1 MGKLIKKI
9 VGAISLVVVA
19 SAVFSFFSDGKI
31 DLPLKKETPVLNSL
45 TGLVGRD
52 GPLLVVKIDDTRLA
66 HPQIGLKSADIV
78 YIEQVEGGLTRLA
91 AVYSSTIPEVVGPVR
106 SARISDLELFA
117 QYGKVGFSFSGAQR
131 KFLPEI
137 ASANL
142 ADIGAMRYGPNFY
155 SNDPNRIAPYA
166 MMVQAKNL
174 MLEALQRN
182 PDIALS
188 KPMGWTF
195 SEEPPPNQKFD
206 SVEITWPAS
215 RYRADWSATENRW
228 LLYFGDEA
236 NLDVSG
242 YHLGPKNIIIQLV
255 AISDSIYKDR
265 GGGVTPFSATVGE
278 GRCFLLRDGGS
289 IPCLWNRPTAE
300 SGTTFT
306 DPQGAPIS
314 FAPGQSW
321 FALTDREPV
330 FTGLKL
336 QDAPQS
342 SSK

>member
-19 SAVFSFFSDGKI
+19 SAVFSFLSDGKI

-52 GPLLVVKIDDTRLA
+52 GPLLVVKIDDTRQA
-66 HPQIGLKSADIV
+66 HPQVGLKSADIV

-106 SARISDLELFA
+106 SARVSDIELFA

-174 MLEALQRN
+174 MSEALQRN

-195 SEEPPPNQKFD
+195 SEESPPNQKFD

-215 RYRADWSATENRW
+215 RYRANWSATEKRW

-236 NLDVSG
+236 NLDASG
-242 YHLGPKNIIIQLV
+242 YHLGPKNIIIQLSL
-255 AISDSIYKDR
+255 IQFTKI
-265 GGGVTPFSATVGE
+265 
-278 GRCFLLRDGGS
+278 
-289 IPCLWNRPTAE
+289 E
-300 SGTTFT
+300 SG
-306 DPQGAPIS
+306 
-314 FAPGQSW
+314 
-321 FALTDREPV
+321 E
-330 FTGLKL
+330 
-336 QDAPQS
+336 
-342 SSK
+342 

>member
-1 MGKLIKKI
+1 MCKLIKKI

-52 GPLLVVKIDDTRLA
+52 GPLLVVKIDDTRQA
-66 HPQIGLKSADIV
+66 HPQVGLKSADVV

-106 SARISDLELFA
+106 SARVSDIELFA

-155 SNDPNRIAPYA
+155 SNVPNRIAPFA

-174 MLEALQRN
+174 MSEALQRN
-182 PDIALS
+182 PDIAIS

-195 SEEPPPNQKFD
+195 SKEPPPNQKFD

-215 RYRADWSATENRW
+215 RYRANWSPTENRW

-236 NLDVSG
+236 NLDASG

-255 AISDSIYKDR
+255 AISDSMYRDR
-265 GGGVTPFSATVGE
+265 VGGVTPFSATVGE

>member
-1 MGKLIKKI
+1 MVRLIKKI
-9 VGAISLVVVA
+9 VGAISLIVVA
-19 SAVFSFFSDGKI
+19 SAVLSFLSDGKI
-31 DLPLKKETPVLNSL
+31 DLPLKEETPVVNSL

-52 GPLLVVKIDDTRLA
+52 GPVLVVKIDDTRLA
-66 HPQIGLKSADIV
+66 HPQVGLKSADVV

-106 SARISDLELFA
+106 SARISDIELFA

-137 ASANL
+137 GSANL

-174 MLEALQRN
+174 MSEALERN

-195 SEEPPPNQKFD
+195 SKEPPPNQKFD

-215 RYRADWSATENRW
+215 RYRANWSATEKRW

-236 NLDVSG
+236 NLDASG

-289 IPCLWNRPTAE
+289 IPCLWSRPTAE

-342 SSK
+342 TSK

>member
-31 DLPLKKETPVLNSL
+31 DLPLKTETPVLNSL

-52 GPLLVVKIDDTRLA
+52 GPLLVVKIDDTRQA
-66 HPQIGLKSADIV
+66 HPQVGLKSADVV

-106 SARISDLELFA
+106 SARVSDIELFA

-137 ASANL
+137 VSANL

-174 MLEALQRN
+174 MSEALQRN

-195 SEEPPPNQKFD
+195 SGGSPPNQKFD

-215 RYRADWSATENRW
+215 RYRANWSSTEKRW

-236 NLDVSG
+236 NLDASG